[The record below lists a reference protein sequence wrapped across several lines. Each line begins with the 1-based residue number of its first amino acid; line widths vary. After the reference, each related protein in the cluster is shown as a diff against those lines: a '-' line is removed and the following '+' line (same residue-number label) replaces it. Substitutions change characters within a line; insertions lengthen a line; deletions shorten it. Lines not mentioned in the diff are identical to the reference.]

1 MPRGAAPFC
10 VASRGRLAILG
21 GMNDADPWQAP
32 AGLAGYRWPAP
43 ARRAT
48 VLLQHGYAE
57 HAGRYV
63 DHYSRLIPALNGAGF
78 DVHAFDLA
86 GHGRSPGARGVTNIG
101 EMADALS
108 AARAAL
114 ADRGPLF
121 LFGHSLGGLVT
132 ALSVARAPDALAGVV
147 LSGPYLPFG
156 TGAVTRTIARLL
168 AAVAPAAGVASLGDP
183 SGISRLP
190 DEVRAYV
197 DDPLVFKRRIPA
209 RLGATAL
216 AAGAE
221 VERGLVAW
229 RAPTFVF
236 HGTADTY
243 TNPKGSE
250 RLVAGIASADKELM
264 LVAEGRH
271 ELLNDVG
278 REAVLARM
286 LEWLERHLP

>member
-1 MPRGAAPFC
+1 
-10 VASRGRLAILG
+10 
-21 GMNDADPWQAP
+21 MNVEPWTAP
-32 AGLAGYRWPAP
+32 AGLTGYRWPA
-43 ARRAT
+43 AERRAT

-63 DHYSRLIPALNGAGF
+63 DHFSGLVPALNGAGY

-86 GHGRSPGARGVTNIG
+86 GHGRSPGARGMTDIG
-101 EMADALS
+101 AMAEALS
-108 AARAAL
+108 AARRAL
-114 ADRGPLF
+114 TDNSPLF

-132 ALSVARAPDALAGVV
+132 ALSVVRAPDGLAGVV

-156 TGAVTRTIARLL
+156 TGAGTRLVARLL
-168 AAVAPAAGVASLGDP
+168 AAVAPTAGVASLDDP

-197 DDPLVFKRRIPA
+197 DDPLVFRRKIPA

-221 VERGLVAW
+221 VERGLARW

-236 HGTADTY
+236 HGSADTY
-243 TNPKGSE
+243 TEPAGSE
-250 RLVAGIASADKELM
+250 RLVAGIASADKELL
-264 LVAEGRH
+264 LVPDGRH
-271 ELLNDVG
+271 ELLNDIG
-278 REAVLARM
+278 REAVLARVVA
-286 LEWLERHLP
+286 WLAARLDHR